1 MKIMQLCV
9 GMIATNCYIVYDE
22 NTREAAVIDPGDNA
36 RSILKAVE
44 QEKLTVKY
52 VMLTHAHFDHLL
64 AAHGVLE
71 ATGAQ
76 YVVPE
81 GDLWLLKYENMEDF
95 GGMARSYVEDTPD
108 IVAKEGTQITFGGLT
123 ATYMNTPG
131 HTPGSSV
138 IRIGDCL
145 FTGDTLFRH
154 ECGRCDL
161 TGGDF
166 GKMLQ
171 SLKRLHDL
179 EGDYK
184 VLPGHEG
191 ISTLSEER
199 PVNPY
204 MLQAVGKR

>member
-161 TGGDF
+161 KGGDF

-179 EGDYK
+179 EGDFK

-199 PVNPY
+199 AVNPY

>member
-161 TGGDF
+161 EGGDF
-166 GKMLQ
+166 SQMLR

-184 VLPGHEG
+184 MLPGHEG
-191 ISTLSEER
+191 LSTLSEER
-199 PVNPY
+199 VANSY
-204 MLQAVGKR
+204 MLQAVGK

>member
-1 MKIMQLCV
+1 MKVLQLCV
-9 GMIATNCYIVYDE
+9 GMVATNCYIVFDE
-22 NTREAAVIDPGDNA
+22 VSREAAVIDPGDSA
-36 RSILKAVE
+36 PSILHAVDE
-44 QEKLTVKY
+44 EKLTVRY
-52 VMLTHAHFDHLL
+52 VLLTHAHFAHIL
-64 AAHGVLE
+64 AAHEVLQQ
-71 ATGAQ
+71 TGDP
-76 YVVPE
+76 YVVPPA
-81 GDLWLLKYENMEDF
+81 DTWLPKRENMGQF
-95 GGMARSYVEDTPD
+95 RAIARGYVEDTPD
-108 IVAKEGTQITFGGLT
+108 ILATEGTQLTFGGLT

-138 IRIGDCL
+138 IQIEDCL

-161 TGGDF
+161 EGGDF
-166 GKMLQ
+166 GVMLR

-191 ISTLSEER
+191 LSTLAEER
-199 PVNPY
+199 VVNPY

>member
-161 TGGDF
+161 RGGDF

-171 SLKRLHDL
+171 SLRRLHDL

-199 PVNPY
+199 AVNPY